1 MFDEMPNRTVTSWNS
16 IITGYFQ
23 NQQPLEAQRLF
34 DQMNERNIV
43 SWNGLISGYVK
54 NRMVKEARKVFDKMP
69 QRNVISWTAMVRG
82 YVEEGLV
89 EEAEALFWR
98 MPEKNLVSWTVM
110 LGGLIQERR
119 IDEAKRLYDMMP
131 VKDVV
136 VRTNMICGYCQE
148 GRLDEARE
156 LFDEMPRKN
165 VVSWTAMVSGYAQNG
180 KLDIARK
187 LFEVM
192 PEKNEIS
199 WTAIVISYVQYGRFE
214 EAWKLFELMPVRTT
228 PACNAII
235 FGVGQNGEVAK
246 ARMVFDCLTEKDDAT
261 WSAMIKVYERKG
273 YELEALNLFHRM
285 QVEGFRPNFPSL
297 ISILSICASLASL
310 NYGREVHA
318 QLIRT
323 DCDDDVYVSSVLIT
337 MYIKCGDF
345 VNAKLIFNRFSPK
358 DVVMWN
364 SIITGYAQHGLGDK
378 ALEVFREMCSFGI
391 IPDEVTFVGVLS
403 ACSYTGKVKEGQ
415 DIFES
420 MNSKYRMEPGT
431 AHYACMVDMLGRV
444 GRLNEAMDL
453 INKMTVEAD
462 AIIWGSLMGACRM
475 HMNLD
480 MAEIA
485 AKKLIQLEPQNSG
498 PYVLL
503 SNIYASNGKWADVAS
518 LRKSMQSREV
528 VKTPGC
534 SWLEADKKV
543 HMFTGGQSTPHPEHD
558 SIIKMLEKLGP
569 MLREAGYIPDGSFA
583 LHDVEEEEKL
593 HSLNYHSE
601 KLAVA
606 YGLLKLPEGVPI
618 RVMKNL
624 RTLISQAITTIGYKE
639 ESLWSPQI
647 KRLIQDHLTSGT
659 LSYIFNNFTGTKAF
673 SQVVKEAKEAGYT
686 EPDPRDDLSGTDV
699 ARKILTDIGF
709 KCFRSL
715 LSSVNLTEDLLFLC
729 VIILARESSLDLE
742 LSDIPVQSL
751 VPEPLR
757 ATVFADDFLHDLP
770 KFDEELSKQRQVA
783 EDEGEV
789 LRYVG
794 VVDVVNGK
802 GLLN

>member
-1 MFDEMPNRTVTSWNS
+1 MRQFLLVFCSQRIQQSFGSLMQLLFFVQQCRKYCHTHPITSNSQISQFARLGQIHNARKMFDEMPNRTVTSWNS

-624 RTLISQAITTIGYKE
+624 RVCGDCHSAIKLIAKV
-639 ESLWSPQI
+639 
-647 KRLIQDHLTSGT
+647 
-659 LSYIFNNFTGTKAF
+659 TGR
-673 SQVVKEAKEAGYT
+673 E
-686 EPDPRDDLSGTDV
+686 
-699 ARKILTDIGF
+699 
-709 KCFRSL
+709 
-715 LSSVNLTEDLLFLC
+715 
-729 VIILARESSLDLE
+729 IILRDANRFHHFKD
-742 LSDIPVQSL
+742 
-751 VPEPLR
+751 
-757 ATVFADDFLHDLP
+757 
-770 KFDEELSKQRQVA
+770 
-783 EDEGEV
+783 
-789 LRYVG
+789 
-794 VVDVVNGK
+794 
-802 GLLN
+802 GLCSCKDYW